1 MISDYNNLSHIHNS
15 VDKSIRKFENLALL
29 TANNFNLKPYYLDQ
43 SFFNY
48 YQALSTLRYIKST
61 NELLSALI
69 LYDKSRDV
77 VISNFSTIP
86 KQYFG
91 NKVFSASLDNKIPL
105 KDFIETAIQ
114 PVYTYGNV
122 NISGVGER
130 RCLLY
135 VYPTSSDFDQT
146 SSIIV
151 MIVDIQNIIDLFAEQ
166 YDSHSGSVFILDSN
180 DNIVAHYGNAN
191 HKVMN
196 DYLQYNGKSLNGSE
210 VFEYQ
215 GNKYCVSKI
224 TSLKTGWKYISI
236 VSFSIANRNFTNSMY
251 FFYSIFII
259 LLLISGLGIYIS
271 IRLNYNPL
279 LKLKKQME
287 PIAENES
294 LNELETI
301 QKAVNTLINNVD
313 KMSSWLKSIQP
324 AVHNYL
330 LHQILYGKNWM
341 PVVTNKLE
349 RNFALNFVRTAF

>member
-224 TSLKTGWKYISI
+224 TSLKTGWKYIRKTQGR
-236 VSFSIANRNFTNSMY
+236 FSCLKMRGRFLWLKIQRRFSCLKMRERFLY
-251 FFYSIFII
+251 LKIQRRFFCVKMREKLPYLKTQKRFSCLIERYIDS
-259 LLLISGLGIYIS
+259 LLY
-271 IRLNYNPL
+271 
-279 LKLKKQME
+279 LKKRQ
-287 PIAENES
+287 ENRQ
-294 LNELETI
+294 T
-301 QKAVNTLINNVD
+301 V
-313 KMSSWLKSIQP
+313 
-324 AVHNYL
+324 
-330 LHQILYGKNWM
+330 
-341 PVVTNKLE
+341 
-349 RNFALNFVRTAF
+349 